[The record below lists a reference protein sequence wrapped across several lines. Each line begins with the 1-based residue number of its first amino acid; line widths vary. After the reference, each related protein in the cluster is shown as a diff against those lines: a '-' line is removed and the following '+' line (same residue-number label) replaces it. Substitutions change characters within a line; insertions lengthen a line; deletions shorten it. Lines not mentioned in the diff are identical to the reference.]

1 LGGGGD
7 GEYGI
12 GGILNTEFG
21 MRNAEFVLL
30 LVEGVCFGQ
39 DILRQDEQDFR
50 DEQDLLRM

>member
-1 LGGGGD
+1 MRNRRNF
-7 GEYGI
+7 EYGI
-12 GGILNTEFG
+12 
-21 MRNAEFVLL
+21 RNAEFVLL